1 MVLKLATGKYKG
13 TTLASSD
20 TAKELR
26 PTQAIIREAIIN
38 ILNSMFL
45 GDEFDFNFYD
55 LDLLDLYS
63 GTGSMGYEFL
73 SNGAEMVNFVDYDIK
88 CIKLLDSNA
97 KKLKIADKVRINRGK
112 LPQVLKKIQDIRK
125 GKQFNSLFCDPPF
138 KFTVEDF
145 TKTVIKVFEN
155 NMLEKGSLIVL
166 EYKNLG
172 LVKLLEESCS
182 EHMLILKAKQYGD
195 CSVVIAKSL

>member
-97 KKLKIADKVRINRGK
+97 TKLRIADKVRINRGK
-112 LPQVLKKIQDIRK
+112 LPQVLKKIQDHRK
-125 GKQFNSLFCDPPF
+125 GKQFNALFCDPPF
-138 KFTVEDF
+138 KFTVEEF
-145 TKTVIKVFEN
+145 TKTVLKVFEN
-155 NMLEKGSLIVL
+155 NMLEQGSLIVL
-166 EYKNLG
+166 EYKNLD
-172 LVKLLEESCS
+172 LAKLLEESCS
-182 EHMLILKAKQYGD
+182 EHMTILKAKQYGD

>member
-1 MVLKLATGKYKG
+1 MALKLATGKYRG
-13 TTLASSD
+13 ITLASSD

-26 PTQAIIREAIIN
+26 PTQAVIREAIIN

-45 GDEFDFNFYD
+45 ADEFEFNFYD
-55 LDLLDLYS
+55 LDVLDLYS
-63 GTGSMGYEFL
+63 GTGSMGFEFL

-97 KKLKIADKVRINRGK
+97 KKLKIADKVKINKGK
-112 LPQVLKKIQDIRK
+112 LPNILKKIQEHRQ
-125 GKQFNSLFCDPPF
+125 GKQFNTLFCDPPF
-138 KFTVEDF
+138 KFTVDEF

-166 EYKNLG
+166 EYKNLD
-172 LVKLLEESCS
+172 LAKLLEESCS
-182 EHMLILKAKQYGD
+182 EHMEILKAKQYGD
-195 CSVVIAKSL
+195 CSLVIAKSL

>member
-38 ILNSMFL
+38 ILNSLFL
-45 GDEFDFNFYD
+45 ADEFDFNFYD
-55 LDLLDLYS
+55 LDVLDLYS

-97 KKLKIADKVRINRGK
+97 AKLRIADKVKISRGK
-112 LPQVLKKIQDIRK
+112 LPQILKKIKSKREDK
-125 GKQFNSLFCDPPF
+125 KFNTLFCDPPF
-138 KFTVEDF
+138 KFSVEEF
-145 TKTVIKVFEN
+145 TKTVSNIFEN
-155 NMLEKGSLIVL
+155 EMLEKGSLIVL
-166 EYKNLG
+166 EYKNLD
-172 LVKLLEESCS
+172 LAKLLEERYS
-182 EHMLILKAKQYGD
+182 EEMLILKAKQYGD
-195 CSVVIAKSL
+195 CSLVIAKKL